1 MAWGRKSKE
10 YTPEEASLVRGFC
23 RLSEIMDEIREQD
36 DALIRVGNREANS
49 AKVLTAFPT
58 DGSCGYKLC
67 VEAYALCE
75 LLYLRIARLRA
86 VDPQQGEVT
95 VEDLGDLQKALDDLV
110 PQLLKSLVH
119 PSSLDAMGG
128 RKFSAVVV

>member
-1 MAWGRKSKE
+1 VAWWRKSKK

-23 RLSEIMDEIREQD
+23 RLSEIMDEIREQG
-36 DALIRVGNREANS
+36 DALIRVGQEANS

-86 VDPQQGEVT
+86 VDAQQGEVT
-95 VEDLGDLQKALDDLV
+95 VEDLDDLQKTLDELI
-110 PQLLKSLVH
+110 PQLLKSLVDH
-119 PSSLDAMGG
+119 SSLYAVGG

>member
-1 MAWGRKSKE
+1 MAWRRKSKE

-23 RLSEIMDEIREQD
+23 RLSEIMDEIREQG
-36 DALIRVGNREANS
+36 DALIRVGQEANS

-86 VDPQQGEVT
+86 ASTSTNAVGAAT
-95 VEDLGDLQKALDDLV
+95 VPVMRAG
-110 PQLLKSLVH
+110 STTRS
-119 PSSLDAMGG
+119 PSCAT
-128 RKFSAVVV
+128 R